1 MIENKG
7 ITNKET
13 SNSHERIYIRP
24 ETVASKLY
32 SANNLLNMIQKCVFT

>member
-1 MIENKG
+1 MIENKE

-13 SNSHERIYIRP
+13 SNSHERIYIIT